1 MLLTED
7 NLARATFSGRAT
19 QAPPL
24 WKRSCKKDKS
34 SGFPLLMEFRDFWAY
49 FEPIRENMPK
59 NCSADVQ
66 AVISYV
72 DEVFTGTNETAIEGV
87 KDAFGLG
94 AITYLDD
101 AAGARKPQILPSRTR
116 CSYGSL
122 VRNNLW
128 DWQSLQITSGPNGS
142 FRASCT
148 ALVLIP
154 PCSTILPILRC
165 PRGRR

>member
-7 NLARATFSGRAT
+7 NPARATFSGRAT
-19 QAPPL
+19 QAPPW
-24 WKRSCKKDKS
+24 WKQSRKKDHS
-34 SGFPLLMEFRDFWAY
+34 PEFALLMEFRDFWAY

-94 AITYLDD
+94 AITHLDD
-101 AAGARKPQILPSRTR
+101 AAGARKPSNASVSDAVLTRIPSAQQLLGLAKPADHLWAEWFVPSFMHRTR
-116 CSYGSL
+116 ADSI
-122 VRNNLW
+122 V
-128 DWQSLQITSGPNGS
+128 
-142 FRASCT
+142 
-148 ALVLIP
+148 
-154 PCSTILPILRC
+154 
-165 PRGRR
+165 